1 MGNWGG
7 VPSGWGGVPGG
18 RERVP
23 PHPRVGEARPWGE
36 VAAGRPSD
44 VGHARSEKVV
54 QAETSPTSWG
64 SSAMAGS
71 GHREAVRRRPRALG
85 GGGPGGSGATVGIA
99 GVIKATVGRFRFSVT
114 WFLMYTQ
121 ISSFGASVAFV
132 FFFSSAGFCH
142 VLEAMTCLHK
152 YVNWSIISLST
163 SCFIFR
169 DNNNYHMAC
178 VLLMCRVSM

>member
-1 MGNWGG
+1 MFVKLFPDWLMGC
-7 VPSGWGGVPGG
+7 
-18 RERVP
+18 
-23 PHPRVGEARPWGE
+23 H
-36 VAAGRPSD
+36 
-44 VGHARSEKVV
+44 
-54 QAETSPTSWG
+54 
-64 SSAMAGS
+64 
-71 GHREAVRRRPRALG
+71 
-85 GGGPGGSGATVGIA
+85 
-99 GVIKATVGRFRFSVT
+99 VIQPLGRFRFSVT

-132 FFFSSAGFCH
+132 FFSSAGFCH

-178 VLLMCRVSM
+178 VLLMCKSFYVRKKENAKKKSWTCSFWWFHLFCWLQFVLENSVYHGSIN